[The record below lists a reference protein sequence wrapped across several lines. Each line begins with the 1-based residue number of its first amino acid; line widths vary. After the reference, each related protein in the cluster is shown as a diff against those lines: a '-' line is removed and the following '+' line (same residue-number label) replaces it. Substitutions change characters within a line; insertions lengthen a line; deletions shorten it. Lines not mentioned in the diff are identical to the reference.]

1 MQNITFE
8 NIHVSGKV
16 ISENDFFRQVHFEEM
31 LNQYDSNFIEFK
43 RMPTLEQF
51 QEKAEYLRDFHEKYG
66 QKHIR
71 FYFPTNEK
79 PSGDLQEYLEDA
91 GFQTGFLELY
101 TIEPSKFKSKDK
113 PDIEVKEVGKEDL
126 HIYLQL
132 QYDEDLAYGVDYAE
146 SKREFNRKQFDNPA
160 LLQILAFYKGEPAGY
175 TDIIIGE
182 TTVEI
187 DNLAVIEK
195 LQKKGA
201 GSKIQRFVMKA
212 FPDKTVILVADGDDT
227 AKEMYRKQNYHYLG
241 FRYDTLKLFPN
252 QENGKE
258 YESGTLKT

>member
-16 ISENDFFRQVHFEEM
+16 ILENDFFRQVHFEEM

-51 QEKAEYLRDFHEKYG
+51 QEKADYLREFHDKYG
-66 QKHIR
+66 QEHIR
-71 FYFPTNEK
+71 FYFPPNEK
-79 PSGDLQEYLEDA
+79 PSGDLQQYMEDG

-101 TIEPSKFKSKDK
+101 AIEPSKFKGKDTA
-113 PDIEVKEVGKEDL
+113 DIEVKEVSEEDL

-132 QYDEDLAYGVDYAE
+132 QYDEDSSYGVNYAE
-146 SKREFNRKQFDNPA
+146 SKREFNRKQFDTPA
-160 LLQILAFYKGEPAGY
+160 LQQILAFYKGEPAGY
-175 TDIIIGE
+175 TDIIIGAK
-182 TTVEI
+182 TVEI

-201 GSKIQRFVMKA
+201 GSKIQRFVMES

-227 AKEMYRKQNYHYLG
+227 AKEMYKKQNYQYLG
-241 FRYDTLKLFPN
+241 FRYDTLKLFPIK
-252 QENGKE
+252 ENGKE
-258 YESGTLKT
+258 YEPGTLKI